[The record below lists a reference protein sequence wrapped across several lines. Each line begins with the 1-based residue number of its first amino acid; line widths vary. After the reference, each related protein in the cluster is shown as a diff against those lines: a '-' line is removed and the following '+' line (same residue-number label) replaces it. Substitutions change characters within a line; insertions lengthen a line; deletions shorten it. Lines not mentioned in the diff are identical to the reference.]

1 MGGVSASLTDVSISE
16 APEAEA
22 DVPVVDSPGRNIGAA
37 KKLLRV
43 LLIEDSEDDAELV
56 LRALRRGFEA
66 SSSRV
71 DTYEA
76 AREALFSQP
85 WDVVLTDHAMP
96 NFSSAGALELL
107 QELRLELP
115 CIVVSGAIG
124 EEAAVTLMQKGAAD
138 YVNKDKLVRLGPA
151 VTRALREAEA
161 RRARAEAEEAL
172 ARERDFLKT
181 VLDNITDG
189 IVVSDE
195 GGRTVM
201 FNHAAREFHG
211 QPVRPVPADAWADV
225 YDLFEGDG
233 VTRLSRERS
242 PLYRALRGERVREA
256 EMVIKAQGRTPR
268 VLSAN
273 AQRIADAAGRTV
285 GAVVAMHDV
294 TERKEFEEFTR
305 QRAAQQEVVARL
317 GQRAIA
323 GAPLQALMGEAVVW
337 VTQTLGLPLGEVLG
351 LGAGERGAEYE
362 PKGVGNGAE
371 GARENGGNH
380 LVRRAGV
387 GWGEG
392 VAHALEHKNYVS
404 ADKAKVLKEIPE
416 EAKARGAVG
425 GICAPLRG
433 RDKVYGVLKVY
444 NTEARVYRPDEL
456 SFLGAA
462 ADVLAEAS
470 ARKEAEEA
478 LRARNER
485 LALLSEMANQLLLAN
500 EPQKFVS
507 SLFAKLSAHL
517 GLEIY
522 FNYLVD
528 EDETGSHLR
537 LASHEGLP
545 EEVVGEL
552 EWLEPG
558 EGVVGAVVR
567 TQRAVFIED
576 VGASDAPLPL
586 LRSLGVRAYACLPLL
601 AHDRLIG
608 TLSFAT
614 RERARFAADERTVM
628 ALACNQVAMALEL
641 ARQAQID
648 ELTGLP
654 NRRAFDRTLAR
665 EMSLSR
671 RYTRT
676 LGLLVLDLDHF
687 KRVNDHYGHEAGDEV
702 LRELAAVVRA
712 NVRDSDLLAR
722 WGGEEF
728 VLIAPH
734 ADLPQL
740 AELGERIRGAVAAH
754 PFKTGSMTVSLGGTD
769 FRPYDTAKDLFAR
782 ADGALYE
789 AKQGGR
795 DRLVLRPA
803 DA

>member
-1 MGGVSASLTDVSISE
+1 MPADLSGKSAD
-16 APEAEA
+16 
-22 DVPVVDSPGRNIGAA
+22 A
-37 KKLLRV
+37 KRLLRV
-43 LLIEDSEDDAELV
+43 LLIEDSADDAELV
-56 LRALRRGFEA
+56 LRSLKRGFET
-66 SSSRV
+66 SSRRV

-76 AREALFSQP
+76 ARQALLDEA

-107 QELRLELP
+107 QELHLELP

-124 EEAAVTLMQKGAAD
+124 EEAAVSLMHKGAAD
-138 YVNKDKLVRLGPA
+138 YVNKDKLARLGPA
-151 VTRALREAEA
+151 VTRALREAEV

-195 GGRTVM
+195 EGRTVM

-211 QPVRPVPADAWADV
+211 QPVKPVPADAWADV

-233 VTRLSRERS
+233 VTRLSQERI
-242 PLYRALRGERVREA
+242 PLYRALKGERVREA
-256 EMVIKAQGRTPR
+256 EMVVKAEGRPPR

-273 AQRIADAAGRTV
+273 AQRIADAAGHTI

-294 TERKEFEEFTR
+294 TERKEFEESIR
-305 QRAAQQEVVARL
+305 RRAAQQEVIARL

-323 GAPLQALMGEAVVW
+323 GAPLQALMDEAVVQ
-337 VTQTLGLPLGEVLG
+337 VTKTLELPLGEVLG
-351 LGAGERGAEYE
+351 LGAGERGAEHE
-362 PKGVGNGAE
+362 PTGAGNGAK
-371 GARENGGNH
+371 GGRETGGGY

-387 GWGEG
+387 GWGAG
-392 VAHALEHKNYVS
+392 VDQALEPTDCMS
-404 ADKAKVLKEIPE
+404 AGKAAVLE
-416 EAKARGAVG
+416 EAPEAAGARGAVG

-444 NTEARVYRPDEL
+444 NTKARAYRSDEL
-456 SFLGAA
+456 SFVQTV

-470 ARKEAEEA
+470 ARKEAEAA

-545 EEVVGEL
+545 EEAVREL

-558 EGVVGAVVR
+558 EGVVGAVAKS
-567 TQRAVFIED
+567 QRAVFVEN

-586 LRSLGVRAYACLPLL
+586 LRSLGVRAYVCLPLL

-641 ARQAQID
+641 ARQAQVD

-665 EMSLSR
+665 EVSLSR
-671 RYTRT
+671 RYTRA

-687 KRVNDHYGHEAGDEV
+687 KRVNDAHGHEAGDEV

-769 FRPYDTAKDLFAR
+769 FRPDDTAKNLFAR

-789 AKQGGR
+789 AKQAGR

-803 DA
+803 DV